1 MNQGTGNRK
10 GHRQSRDTT
19 LGEVGM
25 DSIVRMQARA
35 LSDRTRFSI
44 YNAIRSSTSP
54 VTVAD
59 LTSIFKLN
67 HNAIRQHLA
76 ILVDAGLVKEELERR
91 RTTPGRPRLF
101 YSTGGQES
109 LPFGTIDPDGRSYSR
124 LALLLAE
131 AIDSNTAPRE
141 MGRTAGMRG
150 AGRDGNDGAGSADAG
165 TGRAGIVKV
174 GAGGGISD
182 GDQALDR
189 VMSAME
195 TEGFHTRLAKKGK
208 QIELIVDTCPFIDI
222 AEVAPKVVCDL
233 HLGMAEGVTAATG
246 DLTVVGLTKSDPLR
260 SGCRLLLQHAAS

>member
-1 MNQGTGNRK
+1 
-10 GHRQSRDTT
+10 
-19 LGEVGM
+19 M
-25 DSIVRMQARA
+25 DSMVRMQARA

-44 YNAIRSSTSP
+44 YNTIRSSASS

-109 LPFGTIDPDGRSYSR
+109 LPFGAIDPDGRLYSR

-141 MGRTAGMRG
+141 MGRVAGMRG
-150 AGRDGNDGAGSADAG
+150 AGGSGAGVGVGVGVGGATAG
-165 TGRAGIVKV
+165 TGKV
-174 GAGGGISD
+174 GTGMVGASGKISD

-208 QIELIVDTCPFIDI
+208 RIELIVDTCPFINI
-222 AEVAPKVVCDL
+222 AEVAPGVVCDL
-233 HLGMAEGVTAATG
+233 HLGMAEGVTAATS
-246 DLTVVGLTKSDPLR
+246 DLTVVGLKKSDPLR
-260 SGCRLLLQHAAS
+260 SGCRLLLEQATG